1 MINLMNIVIINPPD
15 RNTIAEFPD
24 EKGDSFL
31 EADDYGYFPPLG
43 ALYVLS
49 YAEKHAPEHSYHFI
63 DCVAEQVDHDELIER
78 LQKIAPDVVG
88 MTSFT
93 ISLVDIKI
101 AAENI
106 KRTFPH
112 IHICLGGHHS
122 ISYPHEAIALPN
134 IDSIIVGEGEKAFT
148 EMIQRLSVNETIED
162 ILGVYTKKSI
172 AGAEEPKKDNRFL
185 NSVIVNPAYI
195 ENIDE
200 LPIPNR
206 KYIKHIRYSSILGI
220 SANLATI
227 ISSRGCPYLCT
238 FCNVPYK
245 KYRSRSPR
253 LIADEIE
260 ECLKLGYDEFHFYD
274 DLFNIT
280 PKRLIEICEEFERR
294 NLKITWDFR
303 GRVNSLTKEALAIA
317 KKNGCRLISF
327 GVETGSDEGMKVLK
341 KGCTIEKVE
350 NAFKWCREL
359 GIISVAD
366 FMIGLPHERSEE
378 DILKNIQFL
387 IDLDPDYAQFN
398 IMTLYPHT
406 EAYNQAVA
414 KGLIQDGRWQ
424 AFALNPT
431 KDFTVDHWEEFV
443 PMAKLVKLHKL
454 AYRKF
459 YFRPKYIMRS
469 AMKTKTPYEFIT
481 KFRGALK
488 ILKTG

>member
-1 MINLMNIVIINPPD
+1 MLFMNIVIINPPD
-15 RNTIAEFPD
+15 KNTIVEFPD

-49 YAEKHAPEHSYHFI
+49 YLEKNTTGHNLHFI
-63 DCVAEQVDHDELIER
+63 DCVAEQVDHDALIER
-78 LQKIAPDVVG
+78 LKIIQPDVLG

-93 ISLVDIKI
+93 ISLVDIKMV
-101 AAENI
+101 AENV
-106 KRTFPH
+106 KANFPNC
-112 IHICLGGHHS
+112 HICLGGHHA
-122 ISYPHEAIALPN
+122 ISYPNEAAAMPN
-134 IDSIIVGEGEKAFT
+134 IDSIVVGEGEKAFT
-148 EMIQRLSVNETIED
+148 DLVNCLEKKESIEH
-162 ILGVYTKKSI
+162 ILGVYTKESI
-172 AGAEEPKKDNRFL
+172 KRAEEPKKDNRFL
-185 NSVIVNPAYI
+185 NSVIVNPAYVDDVDTI
-195 ENIDE
+195 
-200 LPIPNR
+200 PIPNR
-206 KYIKHIRYSSILGI
+206 KFIKHIKYSSILGV
-220 SANLATI
+220 SSNLATI

-245 KYRSRSPR
+245 KYRARSPK

-294 NLKITWDFR
+294 ELKITWDFR

-327 GVETGSDEGMKVLK
+327 GVETGSDEGLKVLK
-341 KGCTIEKVE
+341 KGCNVEKIQ
-350 NAFKWCREL
+350 NAFRWCREL

-366 FMIGLPHERSEE
+366 YMIGLPHERSEA
-378 DILKNIQFL
+378 DIIKNIQFL
-387 IDLDPDYAQFN
+387 VDLDPDYAQFN

-406 EAYNQAVA
+406 EAYDQAVA
-414 KGLIQDGRWQ
+414 KGLIEGGRWQ
-424 AFALNPT
+424 KFAMNPT
-431 KDFTVDHWEEFV
+431 KDFKVDHWEEYV
-443 PMAKLVKLHKL
+443 PMKRLVELHKY

-459 YFRPKYIMRS
+459 YFRPRYIFRS
-469 AMKTKTPYEFIT
+469 AVKTKSPFEFMS

-488 ILKTG
+488 ILRT

>member
-1 MINLMNIVIINPPD
+1 MNIVIINPPD
-15 RNTIAEFPD
+15 RNTIVEFPD

-49 YAEKHAPEHSYHFI
+49 YAEKYAPEHNYYFI
-63 DCVAEQVDHDELIER
+63 DCVAEQVDHEDLIER
-78 LQKIAPDVVG
+78 LKQIKPDIVG

-93 ISLVDIKI
+93 ISLVDIKM

-122 ISYPHEAIALPN
+122 ISYPHEAAALPN
-134 IDSIIVGEGEKAFT
+134 IDSIVVGEGEKAFT
-148 EMIQRLSVNETIED
+148 EMIQRLSRKEKIED
-162 ILGVYTKKSI
+162 IFGVYTKQSI
-172 AGAEEPKKDNRFL
+172 SSAEEPKKDNRFL
-185 NSVIVNPAYI
+185 NSVIVDPAYI

-206 KYIKHIRYSSILGI
+206 KYIKHIRYSSILGV

-245 KYRSRSPR
+245 KYRSRSPQ

-341 KGCTIEKVE
+341 KGCTIEKVQ

-359 GIISVAD
+359 GIVSVAD
-366 FMIGLPHERSEE
+366 FMIGLPHEKSEE

-414 KGLIQDGRWQ
+414 KGLIEDGRWQ

-431 KDFTVDHWEEFV
+431 RDFQVDHWEEFV
-443 PMAKLVKLHKL
+443 PMERLVKLHKL

-459 YFRPKYIMRS
+459 YFRTKYIVRS
-469 AMKTKTPYEFIT
+469 AMKTKTPYEFVT

-488 ILKTG
+488 ILRTG

>member
-1 MINLMNIVIINPPD
+1 MNIVIINPPD
-15 RNTIAEFPD
+15 ENTIAEFPD

-49 YAEKHAPEHSYHFI
+49 YLEKHAPHHSFHFI
-63 DCVAEQVDHDELIER
+63 DCVAEQISHEGLIER
-78 LQKIAPDVVG
+78 LKGIQPDILG

-93 ISLVDIKI
+93 ISLVDIKMV
-101 AAENI
+101 AENI
-106 KRTFPH
+106 KKTFPQCH
-112 IHICLGGHHS
+112 VCLGGHHA
-122 ISYPHEAIALPN
+122 ISYPHEAAILPN
-134 IDSIIVGEGEKAFT
+134 IDSIVVGEGEKAFYELVT
-148 EMIQRLSVNETIED
+148 NLENNLPIEN
-162 ILGVYTKKSI
+162 ILGVYTRDSI
-172 AGAEEPKKDNRFL
+172 VKAEAPKKDNRFL
-185 NSVIVNPAYI
+185 NSVIVNPAYVDDVDTI
-195 ENIDE
+195 
-200 LPIPNR
+200 PIPNR
-206 KYIKHIRYSSILGI
+206 KYIKHIKYSSILGV

-245 KYRSRSPR
+245 KYRSRAPE

-294 NLKITWDFR
+294 DLKITWDFR

-327 GVETGSDEGMKVLK
+327 GVETGSDEGLKVLK
-341 KGCTIEKVE
+341 KGCNVEKIQ

-366 FMIGLPHERSEE
+366 YMIGLPHERSEE
-378 DILKNIQFL
+378 DIMKNIQFL
-387 IDLDPDYAQFN
+387 LDLDPDYAQFN

-431 KDFTVDHWEEFV
+431 KDFQVDHWEEFV
-443 PMAKLVKLHKL
+443 PMDRLVKLHKL

-469 AMKTKTPYEFIT
+469 AVKTRSPYEFFT